1 MDTVSNTL
9 LLILILLVGILGA
22 IKSANFI
29 RRLTEEAFSSNSS
42 PTTSSTSIDLRLSPF
57 SQSMNVD
64 LISSKL

>member
-29 RRLTEEAFSSNSS
+29 RRLTEEAFSSNSPNS
-42 PTTSSTSIDLRLSPF
+42 PTTSIDLRLSPF
-57 SQSMNVD
+57 SQSMEVD

>member
-29 RRLTEEAFSSNSS
+29 RRLTEEAFSSNSE
-42 PTTSSTSIDLRLSPF
+42 TTSINLRLSPF